1 MEIDQLLEHFVL
13 FNVPDDRS
21 NVILR
26 VDYTF
31 CVVAGALKE
40 INAHSPAAFMKFKT
54 LYDQCLMFDSTVN
67 KTSHLEESK

>member
-13 FNVPDDRS
+13 LNIPDDRS

-26 VDYTF
+26 VD
-31 CVVAGALKE
+31 VAGALKE